1 MDLAGEIND
10 FFSSW
15 DQLMKFEEEI
25 ISDSNINELNEGG
38 LLIDIPSNFI
48 TLPKT
53 EADLIPEDYLP
64 VRLRQGGT
72 EYIWKLSPIIV
83 GIETRSKY
91 LRSNVIVAAD
101 CSIKGSNLD
110 KIRKA
115 FKEKIESMFQIKLL
129 PSAFFKRNL

>member
-1 MDLAGEIND
+1 MDKLLSKNDSKAMGLAGEIND

-25 ISDSNINELNEGG
+25 ISDSNVNELNEGG

-53 EADLIPEDYLP
+53 EADLTPEDYLP

-72 EYIWKLSPIIV
+72 EYIWKL
-83 GIETRSKY
+83 TDYRRDRDAK
-91 LRSNVIVAAD
+91 
-101 CSIKGSNLD
+101 
-110 KIRKA
+110 
-115 FKEKIESMFQIKLL
+115 
-129 PSAFFKRNL
+129 